1 MRRIAFLM
9 LLFCHAAQADMYRWI
24 DPETGS
30 VKFSNLPPQQRP
42 GVAVEVLRA
51 QPPPPIAP
59 APAIAAP
66 PASPER
72 VPMTELE
79 ARWRSA
85 LRRVAE
91 ALEQPGVDRSDPHMQ
106 ELVSNVEAANVEL
119 DRMDP
124 NGAAARR
131 RDMQAT
137 MQRIRRVVE
146 TPR

>member
-1 MRRIAFLM
+1 MRRIAFLT

-30 VKFSNLPPQQRP
+30 VKFSNLPPPPRP

-59 APAIAAP
+59 
-66 PASPER
+66 
-72 VPMTELE
+72 
-79 ARWRSA
+79 
-85 LRRVAE
+85 RRVAE
-91 ALEQPGVDRSDPHMQ
+91 ALEQPGVDRSDPQVQ
-106 ELVSNVEAANVEL
+106 ELVSNVEAANFEL

-146 TPR
+146 TPQ